1 MPSNN
6 QPGQQPQ
13 PQPAPPHQTD
23 WFASNPEYRRY
34 AGQSQSKLFDSLSQ
48 LLYDRNQKYRTIDNA
63 RDDWKTNRANT
74 TRQTAESMAAR
85 GLGVSGVYKQ
95 QLDKNLGD
103 AERQAAAINTEE
115 QDVQNQYGLR
125 DSMAG
130 QKFALDSI
138 TDRNYNALA
147 SIYGLFGQ
155 KGTQLGNAYTHDL
168 NSMRDQLASRQAGN
182 LTSNLGW

>member
-1 MPSNN
+1 MASN
-6 QPGQQPQ
+6 QPGQPTT
-13 PQPAPPHQTD
+13 PAPTD
-23 WFASNPEYRRY
+23 WFSSDPTYRQY
-34 AGQSQSKLFDSLSQ
+34 AGRSQSDLFNSLSQ
-48 LLYDRNQKYRTIDNA
+48 ILYDRNQQYRTIDNQ
-63 RDDWKTNRANT
+63 RDDWSTNRANT
-74 TRQTAESMAAR
+74 TRQTAEGMAAR

-95 QLDKNLGD
+95 QVDKNLGD
-103 AERQAAAINTEE
+103 AERQAAEINTQE

-130 QKFALDSI
+130 QEFTLNSI

-155 KGTQLGNAYTHDL
+155 KGTQLGNAYTNDL
-168 NSMRDQLASRQAGN
+168 ASMRDRLAAQRAGT